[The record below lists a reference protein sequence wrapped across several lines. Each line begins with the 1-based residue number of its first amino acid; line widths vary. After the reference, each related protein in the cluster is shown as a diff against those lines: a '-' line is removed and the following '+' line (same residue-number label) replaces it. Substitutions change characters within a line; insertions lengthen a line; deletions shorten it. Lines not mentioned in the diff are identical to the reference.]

1 MALAMKKIVLR
12 VCIAIELAIF
22 LFYTIW
28 GAHGV
33 RAIFA
38 IRQHNKDLE
47 SAIARLHVETHDLQR
62 SITDWQT
69 YPFYREKYARE
80 RLQMAHKDDEIY
92 LI

>member
-1 MALAMKKIVLR
+1 MALAVKKIVLR
-12 VCIAIELAIF
+12 ACIILELVIF

-28 GAHGV
+28 GGHGL

-38 IRQHNKDLE
+38 IKQHNKDLE
-47 SAIARLHVETHDLQR
+47 SAIARLHVEIDDLQR
-62 SITDWQT
+62 TISDWQT